1 MTNHARREQH
11 LFVCSNCERRE
22 PKWLGR
28 CPNCGEWN
36 SFRETNSSLKAVS
49 KTTEPPSA
57 IPLAEIETDPGLRVS
72 AGNGEL
78 DRVLGGGFM
87 RGSTTLIGGEPGVGK
102 STLLLQVAAE
112 LQTEGRVLYVG
123 AEESAEQLRLRADHK
138 LVVIEEWPSV
148 AARFAGVSSIIKEL
162 ARLAS
167 DASGG
172 GELASQ

>member
-36 SFRETNSSLKAVS
+36 SFRETNSFLKAVS

-87 RGSTTLIGGEPGVGK
+87 RGSTTQSVVNL
-102 STLLLQVAAE
+102 
-112 LQTEGRVLYVG
+112 
-123 AEESAEQLRLRADHK
+123 ESANQLSSSRLPRNYRLK
-138 LVVIEEWPSV
+138 VVFYMW
-148 AARFAGVSSIIKEL
+148 ARKNRLSNCGCEL
-162 ARLAS
+162 IAF
-167 DASGG
+167 G
-172 GELASQ
+172 